1 MQLNCV
7 TEPVGAI
14 SCCEPPYVRLAQ
26 DCVEACLNEKVIAS
40 AGPWLKQVR
49 ARALFGTKVHCADP
63 VKRLSDLYSLRDLL
77 LWIYYQR
84 LDSIEAGDGDTP
96 MQDIWD
102 DQSMSC
108 IIRRYS
114 SVHRI
119 DVRSWL
125 LQASIEDPA
134 HPFPAVQSMPSSSTV
149 ACVPQAS
156 IDCEVTVTHEV
167 ILEIDWTGLPASPS
181 VDDAYY
187 IISGQN
193 TGYIAQWSGTVW
205 NLVPVANGE
214 VVANLLGD
222 YWVNLGNGPGLLFP
236 LPVLTHVTGGT
247 YELSVNTPQ
256 TAQNR
261 QVRLYGTGPEGFV
274 AMSGWL
280 NESSLPQQ
288 IDLSGFSWTS
298 ITLRYA
304 FDGCLVDRNGASQGP
319 PAPCEIVPRFTI
331 AKGIDFGDIGTTPN
345 GIYLITSGAEHV
357 DEIVTVQDP
366 NPLVYEIPA
375 EGDIIYDSD
384 LGVYLQA
391 TVAGI
396 GPLFPEITLI
406 NGLGQYTVQ
415 SQYPAISAVGSK
427 FLFVVEQGS
436 GTIIWSG
443 VENQLPSTVPIPIQY
458 QDVEAWYVLNGCN
471 YPAQVTVVTD
481 DPVIVEFEC
490 DEDNLYQYRYTATF
504 PQQIL
509 ITAPT
514 GQAPVVQFAAGEMD
528 INTVIRIYDGADPNV
543 DPIIVSGSYADLG
556 NPPLFAAATQPV
568 MLIEID
574 PSAAMPD
581 DLATWLFAVSCI
593 QTNFSAAVTVTDDCD
608 TYQFNISVQVDFG
621 AGLSYNFEVYVNGSP
636 VPVIFGPYSGEATYD
651 LGDYPIGATVSVIMR
666 NDADPT
672 DYLWLGNLVT
682 NGDCPNDPCAPESD
696 YYVRLYTGV
705 GDCSPVPPDGSM
717 LPGIVWLF
725 EEETCVGIPPG
736 VPFTWDFGLG
746 QYAPLAIAPGTVYID
761 VLTGEYYI
769 AAGPGVVVPYFHLT
783 EAQATGNTPLN
794 FQFRMPA
801 ILQFGLTT
809 NRPVAIQMSLD
820 GITWTTVWS
829 GFEQALAN
837 WSPAAI
843 TGSFTQMRSL
853 WYYDTC
859 GYVGPVQVLG

>member
-96 MQDIWD
+96 MQDIWN

-134 HPFPAVQSMPSSSTV
+134 HPFPAVQPMPASSTV

-205 NLVPVANGE
+205 NLVPVSNGE
-214 VVANLLGD
+214 VVASLLGD

-436 GTIIWSG
+436 GTIVWSG
-443 VENQLPSTVPIPIQY
+443 VENQLPSTLMVPIQY

-471 YPAQVTVVTD
+471 YPVAVTVVTD
-481 DPVIVEFEC
+481 DPILQTIDCSGDV
-490 DEDNLYQYRYTATF
+490 LLTHRYTEAL
-504 PQQIL
+504 QQSIL
-509 ITAPT
+509 ITGPGPITIA
-514 GQAPVVQFAAGEMD
+514 FNAGGMPPEV
-528 INTVIRIYDGADPNV
+528 VIRIYDGSSADF
-543 DPIIVSGSYADLG
+543 DPIIVSSSYADLVG
-556 NPPLFAAATQPV
+556 LVATSTGTQ
-568 MLIEID
+568 MLIVIENGTGVAQ
-574 PSAAMPD
+574 PENFLTWQFQLSCVQSNMTLSA
-581 DLATWLFAVSCI
+581 L
-593 QTNFSAAVTVTDDCD
+593 VTDDCGD
-608 TYQFNISVQVDFG
+608 YTYNVAVEMIFSNSQTYQIEATILGG
-621 AGLSYNFEVYVNGSP
+621 ATQ
-636 VPVIFGPYSGEATYD
+636 ITGPFTGEATYD
-651 LGDYPIGATVSVIMR
+651 LGPYAIGSQVSIIIRDTSNPLDYI
-666 NDADPT
+666 
-672 DYLWLGNLVT
+672 WLGVFQT
-682 NGDCPNDPCAPESD
+682 NGDCPNDPCAPEPD
-696 YYVRLYTGV
+696 YYVRLENCPLDEMALAGIIVFVPEDSVLCPAGV
-705 GDCSPVPPDGSM
+705 TAGGLYQWDAGSSSWVPYVVSAGDV
-717 LPGIVWLF
+717 I
-725 EEETCVGIPPG
+725 
-736 VPFTWDFGLG
+736 
-746 QYAPLAIAPGTVYID
+746 ID
-761 VLTGEYYI
+761 QNGEYYI
-769 AAGPGVVVPYFHLT
+769 TTPGGQDVPFFHLT